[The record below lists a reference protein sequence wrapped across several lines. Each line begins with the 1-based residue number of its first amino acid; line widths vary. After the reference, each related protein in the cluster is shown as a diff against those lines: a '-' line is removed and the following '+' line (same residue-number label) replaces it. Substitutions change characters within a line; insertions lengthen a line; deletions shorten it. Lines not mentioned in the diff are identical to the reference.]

1 MKAKVMKVTAASLQL
16 QAEKAAG
23 ASAPCSDCLA
33 LLRRLR
39 LHLEPHQYLVE
50 TGRAK
55 GLRFYQCLVCM
66 SKLSTQGKV
75 PNLGWT
81 LSPREG

>member
-1 MKAKVMKVTAASLQL
+1 MKANAMKVSAGSLQM
-16 QAEKAAG
+16 QAGKSAG
-23 ASAPCSDCLA
+23 SSAPCNDCLA

-50 TGRAK
+50 TGHAK
-55 GLRFYQCLVCM
+55 GLRFYQCLVCL

-81 LSPREG
+81 LSPRGD